1 MSRRASA
8 RDESYKE
15 IELLAREAHQLK
27 QTIAALREALE
38 QAKIEQDAAVTRALG
53 DSNQEMTQVKDA
65 VVALRE

>member
-53 DSNQEMTQVKDA
+53 DSNQ
-65 VVALRE
+65 